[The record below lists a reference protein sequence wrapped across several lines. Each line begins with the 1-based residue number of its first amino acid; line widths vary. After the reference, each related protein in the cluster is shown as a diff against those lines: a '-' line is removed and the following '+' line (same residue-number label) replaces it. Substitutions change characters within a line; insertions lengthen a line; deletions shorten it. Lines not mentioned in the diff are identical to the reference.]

1 MGKVGDKRVNV
12 KECVEK
18 VACVIS
24 MYSCV
29 ISDFLNECVATMFL
43 TSFTSYLL
51 FLFFA

>member
-29 ISDFLNECVATMFL
+29 ISDFLN
-43 TSFTSYLL
+43 
-51 FLFFA
+51 